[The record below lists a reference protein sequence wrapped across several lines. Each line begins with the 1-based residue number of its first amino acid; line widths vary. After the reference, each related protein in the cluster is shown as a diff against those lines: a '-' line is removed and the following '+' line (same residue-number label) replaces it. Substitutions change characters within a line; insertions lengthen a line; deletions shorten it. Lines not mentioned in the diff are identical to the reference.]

1 MIKYCMLWEEK
12 ITLPLLPKSDL
23 GAFKSIR
30 EVKAVVERKYETVFI
45 ISPTLD
51 DEARANLIEKFKN
64 LISSN
69 GQLLTV
75 EEWGKRRLAY
85 KIDKHAEGYY
95 VLMQFI
101 SKPEFPRELE
111 RVYRITDGVIR
122 FLIVKLEK

>member
-1 MIKYCMLWEEK
+1 M
-12 ITLPLLPKSDL
+12 
-23 GAFKSIR
+23 
-30 EVKAVVERKYETVFI
+30 VERKYETVFI

-51 DEARANLIEKFKN
+51 DEARAALVEKFKN

-69 GQLLTV
+69 GQLLNV

>member
-1 MIKYCMLWEEK
+1 MLWEEK
-12 ITLPLLPKSDL
+12 ISLPLLPKRAL
-23 GAFKSIR
+23 GAFKSKR

-51 DEARANLIEKFKN
+51 DEARNALVEKFKN

-85 KIDKHAEGYY
+85 KINKHAEGYY

-101 SKPEFPRELE
+101 SKPDFPRELE

>member
-1 MIKYCMLWEEK
+1 M
-12 ITLPLLPKSDL
+12 
-23 GAFKSIR
+23 
-30 EVKAVVERKYETVFI
+30 VERKYETVFI

-51 DEARANLIEKFKN
+51 DEARNSLIEKFKN

-69 GQLLTV
+69 GQLLNV

>member
-1 MIKYCMLWEEK
+1 MLWEEK

-95 VLMQFI
+95 VLMQFT

>member
-1 MIKYCMLWEEK
+1 M
-12 ITLPLLPKSDL
+12 
-23 GAFKSIR
+23 
-30 EVKAVVERKYETVFI
+30 VERKYETVFI

-69 GQLLTV
+69 GQLLNV

-95 VLMQFI
+95 VLMQFT

>member
-1 MIKYCMLWEEK
+1 MLWEEK

>member
-1 MIKYCMLWEEK
+1 M
-12 ITLPLLPKSDL
+12 LPKRAL

-51 DEARANLIEKFKN
+51 DEARNALVEKFKN

>member
-1 MIKYCMLWEEK
+1 M
-12 ITLPLLPKSDL
+12 
-23 GAFKSIR
+23 
-30 EVKAVVERKYETVFI
+30 VERKYETVFI

-51 DEARANLIEKFKN
+51 DEARAKLIEKFKN

-69 GQLLTV
+69 GQLLNV

-95 VLMQFI
+95 VLMQFT

>member
-1 MIKYCMLWEEK
+1 MLWEEK
-12 ITLPLLPKSDL
+12 IPLPLLPKSDL
-23 GAFKSIR
+23 GAFKSKR

-51 DEARANLIEKFKN
+51 DEARAALVEKFKN

-85 KIDKHAEGYY
+85 KINKHAEGYY

-101 SKPEFPRELE
+101 SKPDFPRELE

>member
-1 MIKYCMLWEEK
+1 M
-12 ITLPLLPKSDL
+12 
-23 GAFKSIR
+23 
-30 EVKAVVERKYETVFI
+30 VERKYETVFI

-51 DEARANLIEKFKN
+51 DEARNALVEKFKN

-69 GQLLTV
+69 GQLLNV

-95 VLMQFI
+95 VLMQFA
-101 SKPEFPRELE
+101 SKPDFPRELE